1 MLTTDEEIVMNQI
14 DDWLMSLQ
22 SKDQNKFNAIFQ
34 RNYRR
39 LIKIIPSNYKE
50 DLLNITSSAFF
61 YSQVLL
67 QSSKNFLNKKQE
79 IIQRARFFNKN
90 IAMIKDLQQL
100 SLTELDFLVQQEIS
114 KMKVY
119 STFQGGLTGTGNL
132 STLIADLPTLFLLN
146 FNCVQVIAMHY
157 GFDVSIPLEMETALK
172 VFQASL
178 LPFSCQY
185 SSFKLLNEELSMKNE
200 DQLFYDREYTI
211 LNEDFY
217 QTIIL
222 HLFKLAIIAYL
233 RNKSSKKISFLGII
247 VGAKW
252 NDSTTNHI
260 LQYTQRFY
268 QYRLL
273 LKKEK
278 GS

>member
-1 MLTTDEEIVMNQI
+1 MLTTDEEIVLNQI
-14 DDWLMSLQ
+14 DDWLVRLQ
-22 SKDQNKFNAIFQ
+22 SKEQNKFNVIFQ
-34 RNYRR
+34 RNYKR
-39 LIKIIPSNYKE
+39 LIKKIPSNYKE
-50 DLLNITSSAFF
+50 DLLNGTSSAFF

-79 IIQRARFFNKN
+79 IIQRAKFFNKN
-90 IAMIKDLQQL
+90 IVMIKDLQQL
-100 SLTELDFLVQQEIS
+100 SLSELDFLVQQEIS

-119 STFQGGLTGTGNL
+119 STLQGSLTGTGNL
-132 STLIADLPTLFLLN
+132 STLLADLPTLFLLN

-157 GFDVSIPLEMETALK
+157 GYDVSIPLEMETALK

-178 LPFSCQY
+178 LPYSNQY
-185 SSFKLLNEELSMKNE
+185 TSFKFLIEELSMKNE
-200 DQLFYDREYTI
+200 DQLFYDKEYNV

-222 HLFKLAIIAYL
+222 HLVKLAIIAYL
-233 RNKSSKKISFLGII
+233 RNKSSKKIPIIGVI

-252 NDSTTNHI
+252 NDATTNHI
-260 LQYTQRFY
+260 LQYAQRFY